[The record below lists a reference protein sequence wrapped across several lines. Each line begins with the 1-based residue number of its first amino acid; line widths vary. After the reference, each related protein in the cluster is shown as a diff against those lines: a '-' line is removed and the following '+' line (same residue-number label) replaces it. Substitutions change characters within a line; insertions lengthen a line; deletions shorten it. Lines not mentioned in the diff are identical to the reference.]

1 MAGPETPAQP
11 VKIQEGSGPLVD
23 RLPFDD
29 AEYRRRLDGVRAAMA
44 KQDIAAF
51 ISFTPE
57 NIYYLTGHDT
67 PGYYFYQACVVTPDR
82 PPINVLRRIET
93 TNTLGRSWSRLTVGY
108 EDRQDPIEATLGLL
122 QELSVAGR
130 TIGVESD
137 AWFVT
142 PKRAVQLQ
150 RGIERAG
157 GRVVDASQAVEG
169 LRVIK
174 SAPELAY
181 IRTGARAV
189 EAAMRAGFEASR
201 VGTNENDVAGV
212 IAAEL
217 IRHGGE
223 YAGLPPFITSGP
235 RTSLCH
241 STWAGRRFETGD
253 VIGFELPG
261 VIKRYCA
268 ALFRMGFLGNPDA
281 EFTRRYTMVR
291 EALENVI
298 AAIRPGATSGEV
310 HNANK
315 AVFTK
320 YGYGHML
327 GHRTGY
333 SVGINY
339 PPDWGEGHIMS
350 IWDGDERPLRPGM
363 TFHLVPGF
371 LDLGRYAIT
380 VSDTVLVTDSGCE
393 VITNYPRD
401 LVVKH

>member
-1 MAGPETPAQP
+1 MGSPGVAPQS
-11 VKIQEGSGPLVD
+11 VKIQEGTGPLVD

-29 AEYRRRLDGVRAAMA
+29 AEYQRRLDGVRAQMA
-44 KQDIAAF
+44 KRGLVVF

-67 PGYYFYQACVVTPDR
+67 PGYYFYQACVVTPNR
-82 PPINVLRRIET
+82 QPINVLRRIET
-93 TNTLGRSWSRLTVGY
+93 TNTLGRSWSRLAVGY
-108 EDRQDPIEATLGLL
+108 EDRQDPIESTLGLL
-122 QELSVAGR
+122 RELGVANQR
-130 TIGVESD
+130 IGMEAD
-137 AWFVT
+137 AWFVS
-142 PKRAVQLQ
+142 PKRAFQLQ
-150 RGIERAG
+150 QGIEAAG
-157 GRVVDASQAVEG
+157 GHIVDASQTVEG
-169 LRVIK
+169 MRVIK
-174 SAPELAY
+174 SSPELAY
-181 IRTGARAV
+181 IRAGARAL
-189 EAAMRAGFEASR
+189 ERAMQAGFKACR
-201 VGTNENDVAGV
+201 VGTNENEVAAV
-212 IAAEL
+212 VVAEL
-217 IRHGGE
+217 IRNGGE
-223 YAGLPPFITSGP
+223 YAGLPPFITTGP

-241 STWAGRRFETGD
+241 STWAGRTLEKGD

-268 ALFRMGFLGNPDA
+268 ALFRVGFIGQPEA

-298 AAIRPGATSGEV
+298 AAIKPGATSGEV

-315 AVFTK
+315 AVFAK
-320 YGYGHML
+320 FGFGHML

-350 IWDGDERPLRPGM
+350 IWDGDERPLRTGM

-393 VITNYPRD
+393 VITNFPRD
-401 LVVKH
+401 PVIV

>member
-1 MAGPETPAQP
+1 MAGPKTPAQP

-67 PGYYFYQACVVTPDR
+67 PGYYFYQACVVAPGR
-82 PPINVLRRIET
+82 PPVNVLRRIET
-93 TNTLGRSWSRLTVGY
+93 TNTLGRSWPRLAVGY
-108 EDRQDPIEATLGLL
+108 EDRQDPIEVTLGLL
-122 QELSVAGR
+122 QELGVAGR

-150 RGIERAG
+150 RGIEQAG
-157 GRVVDASQAVEG
+157 GRIVDASQTVEG

-174 SAPELAY
+174 SAPELTY
-181 IRTGARAV
+181 IRAGARAV
-189 EAAMRAGFEASR
+189 EAAMRAGFAASR

-212 IAAEL
+212 IVAEL

-241 STWAGRRFETGD
+241 STWAGRRLETGD
-253 VIGFELPG
+253 VIGFELPD

-298 AAIRPGATSGEV
+298 AAIRPGATSGDV

-315 AVFTK
+315 AAFTK

-327 GHRTGY
+327 GHRPGY

-339 PPDWGEGHIMS
+339 PPDWGEAH
-350 IWDGDERPLRPGM
+350 
-363 TFHLVPGF
+363 HVH
-371 LDLGRYAIT
+371 LGR
-380 VSDTVLVTDSGCE
+380 
-393 VITNYPRD
+393 R
-401 LVVKH
+401 

>member
-1 MAGPETPAQP
+1 MAASGST

-29 AEYRRRLDGVRAAMA
+29 GEYRRRLDGVRADMA
-44 KQDIAAF
+44 KQDIGAF

-57 NIYYLTGHDT
+57 NIYYLTAHDT
-67 PGYYFYQACVVTPDR
+67 PGYYFYQACVVTPTR

-93 TNTLGRSWSRLTVGY
+93 TNTLGRSWARLAVGY
-108 EDRQDPIEATLGLL
+108 EDRQDPVEATLGLL
-122 QELSVAGR
+122 HELGVAGE
-130 TIGVESD
+130 TIGLEAD
-137 AWFVT
+137 AWFIS

-150 RGIERAG
+150 KGIEQAG
-157 GRVVDASQAVEG
+157 GPVVDASQTVER

-174 SAPELAY
+174 SNPELAY
-181 IRTGARAV
+181 IRMGARAL
-189 EAAMRAGFEASR
+189 EKAMQAGFNACR
-201 VGTNENDVAGV
+201 IGANENDVAGV
-212 IAAEL
+212 IVAEL

-241 STWAGRRFETGD
+241 STWAGRTFEQGD
-253 VIGFELPG
+253 VIDFELPG

-268 ALFRMGFLGNPDA
+268 ALFRVGVLGKPDA

-298 AAIRPGATSGEV
+298 AAIKPGATSGEV

-320 YGYGHML
+320 YGCGQML

-350 IWDGDERPLRPGM
+350 IWDGDERPLQPGM

-380 VSDTVLVTDSGCE
+380 VSDTVLVTASGCE

-401 LVVKH
+401 PVIIN

>member
-1 MAGPETPAQP
+1 MAASGST

-29 AEYRRRLDGVRAAMA
+29 GEYRRRLDGVRAEMA
-44 KQDIAAF
+44 KQDIGAF

-57 NIYYLTGHDT
+57 NIYYLTAHDT
-67 PGYYFYQACVVTPDR
+67 PGYYFYQACVVTPNR

-93 TNTLGRSWSRLTVGY
+93 TNTLGRSWARLAVGY
-108 EDRQDPIEATLGLL
+108 EDRQDPVEATLGLL
-122 QELSVAGR
+122 QELGVAGE
-130 TIGVESD
+130 TIGLEAD
-137 AWFVT
+137 AWFIS

-150 RGIERAG
+150 KGIEQAG
-157 GRVVDASQAVEG
+157 GRVVDASQTVEQ

-174 SAPELAY
+174 SNPELAY
-181 IRTGARAV
+181 IRMGARVV
-189 EAAMRAGFEASR
+189 EKAMQAGFKACR
-201 VGTNENDVAGV
+201 IGANENDVAGV
-212 IAAEL
+212 IVAEL

-241 STWAGRRFETGD
+241 STWAGRTLEQGD
-253 VIGFELPG
+253 VIDFELPG
-261 VIKRYCA
+261 VVKRYCA
-268 ALFRMGFLGNPDA
+268 ALFRVGVLGKPDA

-298 AAIRPGATSGEV
+298 AAIKPGATSGEV

-315 AVFTK
+315 AVFIK
-320 YGYGHML
+320 YGYGQML

-350 IWDGDERPLRPGM
+350 IWDGDERPLQPGM

-380 VSDTVLVTDSGCE
+380 VSDTVLVTASGCE

-401 LVVKH
+401 PVIIN